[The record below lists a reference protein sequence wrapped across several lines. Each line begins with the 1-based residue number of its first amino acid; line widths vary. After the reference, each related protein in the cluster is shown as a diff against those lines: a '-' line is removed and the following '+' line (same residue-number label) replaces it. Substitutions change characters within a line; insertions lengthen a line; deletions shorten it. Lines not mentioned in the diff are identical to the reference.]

1 MRCQLDGR
9 KTNKGRTRRI
19 RKVRFSEFVKCGER
33 EERKGKL
40 IIENKGEERQ
50 TKKQKDK
57 RVVRIDV
64 TMRVKNA

>member
-1 MRCQLDGR
+1 MSIGR
-9 KTNKGRTRRI
+9 KKKRGRTRRI

-57 RVVRIDV
+57 RCSTFRCNNA
-64 TMRVKNA
+64 RKNA